1 MLTLRLTFG
10 GSPNPNNFGLVSE
23 SICDLA
29 NHLLS
34 NSKWNHN
41 KYFSPIQ
48 HKVPPIDSPT
58 GDSPFSQ
65 ALPMIVNVPNDPKG
79 HAEIYIDD
87 FMVAVVDINDN
98 ASRANKAVPL
108 AIHTMGRPLL
118 SQEPTPRKD
127 FISSEKLAA
136 EAG

>member
-1 MLTLRLTFG
+1 MMTLRLNFG

-48 HKVPPIDSPT
+48 HNVPPIDST
-58 GDSPFSQ
+58 TDDSPFSQ

-79 HAEIYIDD
+79 HAEI
-87 FMVAVVDINDN
+87 
-98 ASRANKAVPL
+98 
-108 AIHTMGRPLL
+108 
-118 SQEPTPRKD
+118 
-127 FISSEKLAA
+127 
-136 EAG
+136 